1 MTFAVLLL
9 WIYCRCILRGILMNI
24 NSRWQSFP
32 EERKRLIGYLTEE
45 LIPLRSKAGLSQ
57 GDLAYLVG
65 TTRQNYSMIELKKK
79 SMSWDTYLS
88 LIWFYDT
95 NLETRDYLRSSPA
108 YPAQIIRRIN
118 DGINPD
124 PGLTGHEKETLL
136 DLIDGLDDQALHTLR
151 TLLLV
156 EYARCK
162 NIPGDTVVKSFE
174 GVDFFDTSP
183 NAATEQALQNIR
195 KRR

>member
-1 MTFAVLLL
+1 MSLD
-9 WIYCRCILRGILMNI
+9 
-24 NSRWQSFP
+24 SRWQIYP
-32 EERKRLIGYLTEE
+32 EEQKRLIGCLTEE
-45 LIPLRSKAGLSQ
+45 LIILRSKAGISQ
-57 GDLAYLVG
+57 GSLAYMVG

-79 SMSWDTYLS
+79 TMSWDTYLS
-88 LIWFYDT
+88 LIWFYDA

-108 YPAQIIRRIN
+108 YPVQIVRRIN

-124 PGLTGHEKETLL
+124 PGLTGREKETLL
-136 DLIDGLDDQALHTLR
+136 DLIDGLDDQALHTIR

-174 GVDFFDTSP
+174 GVDFFDSAP
-183 NAATEQALQNIR
+183 DAATEQALQNIR

>member
-1 MTFAVLLL
+1 MAAD
-9 WIYCRCILRGILMNI
+9 
-24 NSRWQSFP
+24 SRWQLEP
-32 EERKRLIGYLTEE
+32 EERRQLIGALTDE
-45 LIPLRSKAGLSQ
+45 LASLRSKAGLSQ
-57 GDLAYLVG
+57 GDLAYMVG

-79 SMSWDTYLS
+79 PMSWDTYLS

-108 YPAQIIRRIN
+108 YPVQIIRRIN

-124 PGLTGHEKETLL
+124 PGLTGREKKTLM
-136 DLIDGLDDQALHTLR
+136 DLVDCLDDQALHTLR

-174 GVDFFDTSP
+174 GIDFYNTSP
-183 NAATEQALQNIR
+183 DAATEMALRNIR

>member
-1 MTFAVLLL
+1 MS
-9 WIYCRCILRGILMNI
+9 I
-24 NSRWQSFP
+24 NSRWQSFH
-32 EERKRLIGYLTEE
+32 EEQKRLIGYLTEE
-45 LIPLRSKAGLSQ
+45 LIILRSKAGP
-57 GDLAYLVG
+57 
-65 TTRQNYSMIELKKK
+65 
-79 SMSWDTYLS
+79 MSWDTYLS

-124 PGLTGHEKETLL
+124 PGLTGREKETLL

>member
-1 MTFAVLLL
+1 
-9 WIYCRCILRGILMNI
+9 MNI

-118 DGINPD
+118 EGINPD
-124 PGLTGHEKETLL
+124 PGLTGREKETLL

>member
-1 MTFAVLLL
+1 MS
-9 WIYCRCILRGILMNI
+9 I
-24 NSRWQSFP
+24 NSRWQSFH
-32 EERKRLIGYLTEE
+32 EEQKRLIGYLTEE
-45 LIPLRSKAGLSQ
+45 LIILRSKAGLSQ

-124 PGLTGHEKETLL
+124 PGLTGREKETLL

-162 NIPGDTVVKSFE
+162 
-174 GVDFFDTSP
+174 
-183 NAATEQALQNIR
+183 
-195 KRR
+195 